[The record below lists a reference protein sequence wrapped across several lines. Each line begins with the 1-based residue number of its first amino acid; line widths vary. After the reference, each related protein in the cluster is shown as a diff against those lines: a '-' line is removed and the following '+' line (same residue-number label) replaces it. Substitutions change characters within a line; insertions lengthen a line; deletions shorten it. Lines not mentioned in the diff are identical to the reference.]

1 MTPTLTSLAQ
11 LADQYCSDK
20 GFSVLNAHGYVRVY
34 EALLGKARLQPLR
47 LLEIGLL
54 HPVLHAA
61 NRDPHT
67 GGFSKA
73 PSLQMWL
80 DYLPQS
86 QVFGIDIEDFSAW
99 QHPRAQ
105 IFRADQSNRS
115 SLVAAAR
122 AMGGKFDVIIDDGSH
137 ASHHQ
142 QITLAALF
150 PFLNAGGLYIV
161 EDLHYQPADLEMPG
175 LTKTRTL
182 LQGLQRREIQ
192 GAASVWTAHELA
204 MLERSIQSI
213 FFFDSLDRDRPNVFE
228 TRDALA
234 VLQKTQLL

>member
-1 MTPTLTSLAQ
+1 MTSILPSLAQ
-11 LADQYCSDK
+11 LADQHGSDK
-20 GFSVLNAHGYVRVY
+20 GFSVLNAHGYVRIY

-61 NRDPHT
+61 KRNPNT
-67 GGFSKA
+67 GGFSTA

-80 DYLPQS
+80 EYLPQA
-86 QVFGIDIEDFSAW
+86 QIFGMDIEDFSAW
-99 QHPRAQ
+99 QHPRGQ
-105 IFRADQSNRS
+105 ICRADQSNRS
-115 SLVAAAR
+115 SLVAAAQ
-122 AMGGKFDVIIDDGSH
+122 AMGGQFDVIIDDGSH

-150 PFLNAGGLYIV
+150 PYLNAGGLYIV
-161 EDLHYQPADLEMPG
+161 EDLHYQPAELEMPG
-175 LTKTRTL
+175 LTKTRNL

-192 GAASVWTAHELA
+192 GAASVWTAPELA

-213 FFFDSLDRDRPNVFE
+213 YFFDSLDRDRPNVFE

-234 VLQKTQLL
+234 VLQKSLT